1 MMVREGCIHILSS
14 EGGMDWEK
22 GDFVV
27 LWRALFVVQ
36 YVQASL
42 IS

>member
-1 MMVREGCIHILSS
+1 MVSS

-27 LWRALFVVQ
+27 LWTALFVVL